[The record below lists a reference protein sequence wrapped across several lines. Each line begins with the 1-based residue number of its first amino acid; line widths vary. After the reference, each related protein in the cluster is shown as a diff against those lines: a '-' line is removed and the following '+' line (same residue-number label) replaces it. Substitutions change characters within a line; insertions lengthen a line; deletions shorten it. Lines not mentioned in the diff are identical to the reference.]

1 MTWELGA
8 SMLSDVGCHR
18 PINEDSGCIV
28 RPADAAVL
36 ADRGV
41 LAIVADGMGGHSA
54 GEVASRM
61 AVDVIRRRYYEEAGG
76 PYDALRSALQA
87 ANAAIFQRAGED
99 PELNG
104 MGTTCV
110 ALALCSDQACVA
122 SVGDSR
128 LYLARGG
135 RIYQMTMDDSAVGD
149 MVTRGVISRDEAR
162 HHQDRNVILRALGTH
177 ESVDIFSWQQPF
189 PMREGDIFVLCSDG
203 LTDLVADQEI
213 LETAE
218 SLHEADACRA
228 LVDKARKRGGFD
240 NITVAILRLALA
252 PSPSTE
258 TPPTRSVPMPT

>member
-36 ADRGV
+36 SARGV

-54 GEVASRM
+54 GEVASAM
-61 AVDVIRRRYYEEAGG
+61 ADDVIRRSYYAEPGG
-76 PYDALRSALQA
+76 PYDALRSALQT
-87 ANAAIFQRAGED
+87 ANATVFQRASED
-99 PELNG
+99 PALNG

-110 ALALCSDQACVA
+110 ALALCGDEACVA

-128 LYLARGG
+128 LYLVRGE
-135 RIYQMTMDDSAVGD
+135 RIYQMTMDDSAVSD
-149 MVTRGVISRDEAR
+149 MVARGVISRDEAR

-177 ESVDIFSWQQPF
+177 ESVEISTWQEPF
-189 PMREGDIFVLCSDG
+189 PVREGDIFILCSDG
-203 LTDLVADQEI
+203 LTDLVSDQEI

-228 LVDKARKRGGFD
+228 LVDKARLRGGFD
-240 NITVAILRLALA
+240 NITVAILRLAQVPA
-252 PSPSTE
+252 PRPE